1 MFVQKLFHLRS
12 DFVRLEQRPRSDG
25 LSRKREWGWRK
36 NVSKIRFVH
45 LITNSLF
52 ACKTFITSWQ
62 TQRDDNYKI
71 QESSNILLR
80 KVCRTSFIQID
91 EKSRINVMLF
101 HGNQGNKRLAI
112 KNVSHFSGKRGL
124 SYVTGHV
131 LGKPFSSVQG
141 YVRKNRQVLLKDS
154 TNE

>member
-1 MFVQKLFHLRS
+1 
-12 DFVRLEQRPRSDG
+12 
-25 LSRKREWGWRK
+25 
-36 NVSKIRFVH
+36 
-45 LITNSLF
+45 
-52 ACKTFITSWQ
+52 
-62 TQRDDNYKI
+62 
-71 QESSNILLR
+71 
-80 KVCRTSFIQID
+80 
-91 EKSRINVMLF
+91 MLF